1 MTPAEFPPQGAG
13 WANNPPG
20 SDNMASSTT
29 YELISSSGR
38 KVYTTEFIADARR
51 RRERLGNIHRIERV
65 SALRKVVA

>member
-1 MTPAEFPPQGAG
+1 
-13 WANNPPG
+13 
-20 SDNMASSTT
+20 MATSTT

-65 SALRKVVA
+65 SVLRKVVA